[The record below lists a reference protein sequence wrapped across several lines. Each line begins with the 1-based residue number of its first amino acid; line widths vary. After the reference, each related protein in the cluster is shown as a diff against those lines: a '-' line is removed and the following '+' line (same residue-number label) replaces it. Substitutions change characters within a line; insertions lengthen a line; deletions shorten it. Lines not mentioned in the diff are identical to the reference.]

1 MSLDP
6 TKNPTFSDPFDV
18 LDDVQLEEALPGLNH
33 SVGAHDSVVEAKS
46 SIECGV
52 EPMGEIASE
61 SSMELAIG
69 SDFECTTRMSQEN
82 LAEMDMDAR
91 AVFGSAVVHLM
102 QGIQGASLKIIKGVR
117 SRTKLS
123 VRVKAISERHARL
136 WAVLD
141 MQGLSDGERQQMRD
155 FAASVTSEMYEPT
168 DLKRIADFR
177 SRLAGIQSTDL
188 SSKHTYPDSKEGK
201 EAAMNAQRIA
211 IAEAAEET
219 LTPHLQKVLAAGGP
233 KLTANVAVETIR
245 RVVEG
250 AGAMSEEMS
259 KSKEWRGLELRFG
272 QEALIQRDE
281 LPKAREEKSIIDELA
296 VQDAFVTKMN
306 FVKFSMS
313 LHLLADDLKVDVMY
327 NDAEYGNAIGESLV
341 AAHRANQH
349 QSKESGGGVKL
360 PQMRVGVTRDT
371 TGRTKTYTLRSL
383 ENR

>member
-6 TKNPTFSDPFDV
+6 SKNPTFADPFHV
-18 LDDVQLEEALPGLNH
+18 LDDVQLEAALPGLNH
-33 SVGAHDSVVEAKS
+33 RVGAPDSVVEAKGS
-46 SIECGV
+46 TECSV
-52 EPMGEIASE
+52 EPTGEIARE

-69 SDFECTTRMSQEN
+69 SDFECTTRMWQEN

-91 AVFGSAVVHLM
+91 AVFGSAVVHVM

-177 SRLAGIQSTDL
+177 SRLECILSTDVAG
-188 SSKHTYPDSKEGK
+188 KNMYAASKEGG

-211 IAEAAEET
+211 ITEAAGET

-233 KLTANVAVETIR
+233 KLTASIAVETVR

-296 VQDAFVTKMN
+296 FQDALVTKMN
-306 FVKFSMS
+306 FEKFSMS
-313 LHLLADDLKVDVMY
+313 LHLLVDDLKVDVKY
-327 NDAEYGNAIGESLV
+327 NDAEHGNAIGESLV

-360 PQMRVGVTRDT
+360 PQIRVGVCMTQCHSESPRGSACD
-371 TGRTKTYTLRSL
+371 
-383 ENR
+383 